1 MNEQQQQYTEYL
13 AYRIAKS
20 EEAYKD
26 ACLLTDNGA
35 YNAAINRYYY
45 ATFYIVSALLLKHEI
60 FSKSHSGMK
69 TEFAKHFVKTD
80 LISMDCFKTFSDLM
94 DWRHKGDY
102 GDMFD
107 FDAETAQGLKK
118 TVRDFIDI
126 VKQKI

>member
-1 MNEQQQQYTEYL
+1 MNEQQQYSEYI

-26 ACLLTDNGA
+26 ACLLTDNGSF
-35 YNAAINRYYY
+35 NAAINRYYY
-45 ATFYIVSALLLKHEI
+45 AVFYIVSALLLKNNI
-60 FSKSHSGMK
+60 LARTHSGIK

-80 LISMDCFKTFSDLM
+80 IVSMELFKTYSDLM

-107 FDAETAQGLKK
+107 FDVDTANGLKK
-118 TVRDFIDI
+118 AVRDFIDT

>member
-1 MNEQQQQYTEYL
+1 MNKQQQYSEYIE
-13 AYRIAKS
+13 YRIAKS

-26 ACLLTDNGA
+26 ACFLTDNGS

-45 ATFYIVSALLLKHEI
+45 AVFYIISALLLKNNI
-60 FSKSHSGMK
+60 LSKTHSGMK

-80 LISMDCFKTFSDLM
+80 IISLDSFKTYSDLM

-107 FDAETAQGLKK
+107 FDADTANGLKK
-118 TVRDFIDI
+118 LVRDFIDT

>member
-1 MNEQQQQYTEYL
+1 MNEQQQYSEYI

-26 ACLLTDNGA
+26 ACLLTDNGSF
-35 YNAAINRYYY
+35 NAAINRYYY
-45 ATFYIVSALLLKHEI
+45 AVFYIVSALLLKNNI
-60 FSKSHSGMK
+60 LTKSHSGMK

-80 LISMDCFKTFSDLM
+80 IVSMELFKTYSDLI

-107 FDAETAQGLKK
+107 FDADTANGLKK
-118 TVRDFIDI
+118 AVRDFIDT
-126 VKQKI
+126 VESKI